1 MGNLGAQVSGLASA
15 LNAEGQKVVDAFRTD
30 TRNIF
35 AGSVMLTQPVFMG
48 GSIVAMNKMAR
59 LGEQMARSGIDAKRQ
74 QTIYEADRAYWAI
87 VSLKHKQRLA
97 QSYLELVS
105 RLDGDVQKMIRQG
118 VATRSD
124 GLSVKVK
131 VNEAQM
137 SLTQVNDGLALAR
150 MLLCQICGLPLD
162 TDITLADE
170 EADSLVLGDATM
182 TGGAG
187 EAMQNRPEL
196 QMLQATVD
204 ISRQATNLVKAGRLP
219 QVALMGGYSFSN
231 PNVFNGFQNKFGG
244 VWSVGVLVRVP
255 IWNWGD
261 VAYKV
266 KAAKAATAIASLEL
280 AEARE
285 GVELQVS
292 QSSFKVSEAAR
303 KLAMARASAEQAEEN
318 LRSANLGFREGVIQ
332 STTVMEAQT
341 AWVKAQS
348 QKIDAE
354 IEVKLSQVNLRK
366 RSWYIRRL
374 IMSAKSQHNNILLAV
389 AGFAAVVV
397 VVAAIGFLA
406 LGREPELIQGQVEVT
421 EYRVSSKVPGRVL
434 ELRVKEGD
442 YVRKGDTLVILDAPD
457 VEAKLAQAR
466 SAEDAA
472 SALDEMARRGAR
484 AEQVRGAYQVLQQAK
499 AGHEIALKSYQ
510 RVQRLFDEGGH
521 DGAEARRGLCQLQ
534 GDGSAG
540 KGRAKPV

>member
-1 MGNLGAQVSGLASA
+1 MKGFAWLLLLSGAVTQAAAQQALSLDSCRALALGNNKQLAISELQADVAANVRKSARTKYLPRISAVGSYMYNSRELSILNDDQKAALSGIGTTATSGLSGALEGFGAGLTGEQKAALDEALKVFGTTTDQAMGNLGAQVSGLASA

-35 AGSVMLTQPVFMG
+35 AGSVMLMQPVFMG

-105 RLDGDVQKMIRQG
+105 RLDGDVQKMIREG

-170 EADSLVLGDATM
+170 EADSLALGDTAM
-182 TGGAG
+182 AA
-187 EAMQNRPEL
+187 EAAQAMQNRPEL

-266 KAAKAATAIASLEL
+266 KAAKGATAIASLEL

-292 QSSFKVSEAAR
+292 QSSFKVSEASR

-366 RSWYIRRL
+366 
-374 IMSAKSQHNNILLAV
+374 
-389 AGFAAVVV
+389 
-397 VVAAIGFLA
+397 A
-406 LGREPELIQGQVEVT
+406 LG
-421 EYRVSSKVPGRVL
+421 
-434 ELRVKEGD
+434 
-442 YVRKGDTLVILDAPD
+442 TLDD
-457 VEAKLAQAR
+457 
-466 SAEDAA
+466 
-472 SALDEMARRGAR
+472 
-484 AEQVRGAYQVLQQAK
+484 
-499 AGHEIALKSYQ
+499 
-510 RVQRLFDEGGH
+510 
-521 DGAEARRGLCQLQ
+521 
-534 GDGSAG
+534 
-540 KGRAKPV
+540 

>member
-1 MGNLGAQVSGLASA
+1 MKGFAWLLLLSGAVTQAAAQQALSLDSCRALALGNNKQLAISELQLDVAANVRKSARTKYLPRISAVGSYMYNSRELSILNDDQKAALSGIGTTATSGLAGALEGFGAGLTGEQKAALDEALKVFGTTTDQAMGNLGAQVSGLASA

-74 QTIYEADRAYWAI
+74 QTIYEADRAYWTI

-105 RLDGDVQKMIRQG
+105 RLDGDVQKMIREG

-170 EADSLVLGDATM
+170 DADSLALGDATT

-266 KAAKAATAIASLEL
+266 KAAKGATAIASLEL

-292 QSSFKVSEAAR
+292 QSSFKVSEASR

-366 RSWYIRRL
+366 
-374 IMSAKSQHNNILLAV
+374 
-389 AGFAAVVV
+389 
-397 VVAAIGFLA
+397 A
-406 LGREPELIQGQVEVT
+406 LG
-421 EYRVSSKVPGRVL
+421 
-434 ELRVKEGD
+434 
-442 YVRKGDTLVILDAPD
+442 TLDD
-457 VEAKLAQAR
+457 
-466 SAEDAA
+466 
-472 SALDEMARRGAR
+472 
-484 AEQVRGAYQVLQQAK
+484 
-499 AGHEIALKSYQ
+499 
-510 RVQRLFDEGGH
+510 
-521 DGAEARRGLCQLQ
+521 
-534 GDGSAG
+534 
-540 KGRAKPV
+540 

>member
-1 MGNLGAQVSGLASA
+1 MKGFAWLLLLSGAVTQAAAQQALSLDSCRALALGNNKQLAISELQLDVAANVRKSARTKYLPRISAVGSYMYNSRELSILNDDQKAALSGIGTTATSGLAGSLQDFGAGLTGEQKAALDEALKVFGTTTDQAMGNLGAQVSGLASA

-74 QTIYEADRAYWAI
+74 QTIYEADRAYWTI

-105 RLDGDVQKMIRQG
+105 RLDGDVQKMIREG

-170 EADSLVLGDATM
+170 EVDSLALGDATT

-266 KAAKAATAIASLEL
+266 KAAKGATAIASLEL

-292 QSSFKVSEAAR
+292 QSSFKVSEASR

-366 RSWYIRRL
+366 
-374 IMSAKSQHNNILLAV
+374 
-389 AGFAAVVV
+389 
-397 VVAAIGFLA
+397 A
-406 LGREPELIQGQVEVT
+406 LG
-421 EYRVSSKVPGRVL
+421 
-434 ELRVKEGD
+434 
-442 YVRKGDTLVILDAPD
+442 TLDD
-457 VEAKLAQAR
+457 
-466 SAEDAA
+466 
-472 SALDEMARRGAR
+472 
-484 AEQVRGAYQVLQQAK
+484 
-499 AGHEIALKSYQ
+499 
-510 RVQRLFDEGGH
+510 
-521 DGAEARRGLCQLQ
+521 
-534 GDGSAG
+534 
-540 KGRAKPV
+540 

>member
-1 MGNLGAQVSGLASA
+1 MKGFAWLLLLSGAVTQAAAQQALSLDSCRALAIGNNKQLAISELQADVAANVRKSARTKYLPRISAVGSYMYNSRELSILNDDQKTALSGIGTTATSGLAGALEGFGAGLTGEQKAALDEALKVFGTTTDQAMGNLGAQVSGLASA

-35 AGSVMLTQPVFMG
+35 AGSVMLMQPVFMG

-59 LGEQMARSGIDAKRQ
+59 LSEQMARSGIDAKRQ

-170 EADSLVLGDATM
+170 EADSLALGDTAM
-182 TGGAG
+182 AG
-187 EAMQNRPEL
+187 EAAQAMQNRPEL
-196 QMLQATVD
+196 QMLQAMVD

-266 KAAKAATAIASLEL
+266 KAAKGATAIASLEL

-341 AWVKAQS
+341 AWVKAQA

-366 RSWYIRRL
+366 
-374 IMSAKSQHNNILLAV
+374 
-389 AGFAAVVV
+389 
-397 VVAAIGFLA
+397 A
-406 LGREPELIQGQVEVT
+406 LG
-421 EYRVSSKVPGRVL
+421 
-434 ELRVKEGD
+434 
-442 YVRKGDTLVILDAPD
+442 TLDD
-457 VEAKLAQAR
+457 
-466 SAEDAA
+466 
-472 SALDEMARRGAR
+472 
-484 AEQVRGAYQVLQQAK
+484 
-499 AGHEIALKSYQ
+499 
-510 RVQRLFDEGGH
+510 
-521 DGAEARRGLCQLQ
+521 
-534 GDGSAG
+534 
-540 KGRAKPV
+540 

>member
-1 MGNLGAQVSGLASA
+1 MKGFAWLLLLSGAVTQAAAQQALSLDSCRALALGNNKQLAISELQADVAANVRKSARTKYLPRISAVGSYMYNSRELSILNDDQKAALSGIGTTATSGLAGALEGFGAGLTGEQKAALDEALKVFGTSTDQAMGNLGAQVSGLASA

-35 AGSVMLTQPVFMG
+35 AGSVMLMQPVFMG

-170 EADSLVLGDATM
+170 EADSLALGDTAM
-182 TGGAG
+182 AG
-187 EAMQNRPEL
+187 EAAQAMQNRPEL
-196 QMLQATVD
+196 QMLQAMVD

-266 KAAKAATAIASLEL
+266 KAAKGATAIASLEL

-292 QSSFKVSEAAR
+292 QSSFKVSEASR

-341 AWVKAQS
+341 AWVKAQA

-366 RSWYIRRL
+366 
-374 IMSAKSQHNNILLAV
+374 
-389 AGFAAVVV
+389 
-397 VVAAIGFLA
+397 A
-406 LGREPELIQGQVEVT
+406 LG
-421 EYRVSSKVPGRVL
+421 
-434 ELRVKEGD
+434 
-442 YVRKGDTLVILDAPD
+442 TLDD
-457 VEAKLAQAR
+457 
-466 SAEDAA
+466 
-472 SALDEMARRGAR
+472 
-484 AEQVRGAYQVLQQAK
+484 
-499 AGHEIALKSYQ
+499 
-510 RVQRLFDEGGH
+510 
-521 DGAEARRGLCQLQ
+521 
-534 GDGSAG
+534 
-540 KGRAKPV
+540 

>member
-1 MGNLGAQVSGLASA
+1 MKGFAWLLLLSGAVTQAAAQQALSLDSCRALALGNNKQLAISELQADVAANVRKSARTKYLPRISAVGSYMYNSRELSILNDDQKTALSGIGTTATSGLSGALEGFCAGLTGEQKAALDEALKVFGTTTDQAMGNLGAQVSGLASA

-35 AGSVMLTQPVFMG
+35 AGSVMLMQPVFMG

-105 RLDGDVQKMIRQG
+105 RLDGDVQKMIREG

-170 EADSLVLGDATM
+170 EADSLALGDTAM
-182 TGGAG
+182 AA
-187 EAMQNRPEL
+187 EAAQAMQNRPEL
-196 QMLQATVD
+196 QMLQAMVD

-266 KAAKAATAIASLEL
+266 KAAKGATAIASLEL

-341 AWVKAQS
+341 AWVKAQA

-366 RSWYIRRL
+366 
-374 IMSAKSQHNNILLAV
+374 
-389 AGFAAVVV
+389 
-397 VVAAIGFLA
+397 A
-406 LGREPELIQGQVEVT
+406 LG
-421 EYRVSSKVPGRVL
+421 
-434 ELRVKEGD
+434 
-442 YVRKGDTLVILDAPD
+442 TLDD
-457 VEAKLAQAR
+457 
-466 SAEDAA
+466 
-472 SALDEMARRGAR
+472 
-484 AEQVRGAYQVLQQAK
+484 
-499 AGHEIALKSYQ
+499 
-510 RVQRLFDEGGH
+510 
-521 DGAEARRGLCQLQ
+521 
-534 GDGSAG
+534 
-540 KGRAKPV
+540 

>member
-1 MGNLGAQVSGLASA
+1 MKGFAWLLLLSGAVTQAAAQQALSLDSCRALALGNNKQLAISELQADVAANVRKSARTKYLPRISAVGSYMYNSRELSILNDDQKAALSGIGTTATSGLAGALEGFGAGLTGEQKAALDEALKVFGTTTDQAMGNLGAQVSGLASA

-35 AGSVMLTQPVFMG
+35 AGSVMLMQPVFMG

-59 LGEQMARSGIDAKRQ
+59 LSEQMARSGIDAKRQ

-170 EADSLVLGDATM
+170 EADSLALGDTAM
-182 TGGAG
+182 AG
-187 EAMQNRPEL
+187 EAAQAMQNRPEL
-196 QMLQATVD
+196 QMLQAMVD

-266 KAAKAATAIASLEL
+266 KAAKGATAIASLEL

-341 AWVKAQS
+341 AWVKAQA

-366 RSWYIRRL
+366 
-374 IMSAKSQHNNILLAV
+374 
-389 AGFAAVVV
+389 
-397 VVAAIGFLA
+397 A
-406 LGREPELIQGQVEVT
+406 LG
-421 EYRVSSKVPGRVL
+421 
-434 ELRVKEGD
+434 
-442 YVRKGDTLVILDAPD
+442 TLDD
-457 VEAKLAQAR
+457 
-466 SAEDAA
+466 
-472 SALDEMARRGAR
+472 
-484 AEQVRGAYQVLQQAK
+484 
-499 AGHEIALKSYQ
+499 
-510 RVQRLFDEGGH
+510 
-521 DGAEARRGLCQLQ
+521 
-534 GDGSAG
+534 
-540 KGRAKPV
+540 

>member
-1 MGNLGAQVSGLASA
+1 MKGFAWLLLLSGAVTQAAAQQALSLDSCRALALGNNKQLAISELQADVAANVRKSARTKYLPRISAVGSYMYNSRELSILNDDQKTALSGIGTTATSGLAGALEGFGAGLTGEQKAALDEALKVFGTTTDQAMGNLGAQVSGLASA

-35 AGSVMLTQPVFMG
+35 AGSVMLMQPVFMG

-162 TDITLADE
+162 ADITLADE
-170 EADSLVLGDATM
+170 EADSLALGDTAM
-182 TGGAG
+182 AA
-187 EAMQNRPEL
+187 EAAQAMQNRPEL

-266 KAAKAATAIASLEL
+266 KAAKGATAIASLEL

-366 RSWYIRRL
+366 
-374 IMSAKSQHNNILLAV
+374 
-389 AGFAAVVV
+389 
-397 VVAAIGFLA
+397 A
-406 LGREPELIQGQVEVT
+406 LG
-421 EYRVSSKVPGRVL
+421 
-434 ELRVKEGD
+434 
-442 YVRKGDTLVILDAPD
+442 TLDD
-457 VEAKLAQAR
+457 
-466 SAEDAA
+466 
-472 SALDEMARRGAR
+472 
-484 AEQVRGAYQVLQQAK
+484 
-499 AGHEIALKSYQ
+499 
-510 RVQRLFDEGGH
+510 
-521 DGAEARRGLCQLQ
+521 
-534 GDGSAG
+534 
-540 KGRAKPV
+540 